1 MPGWAI
7 ALIVIG
13 IIVAIFVVLYFIGK
27 RLEKKQEE
35 QDEQVQ
41 KTKQPMVM
49 LIIDKK
55 RMPLN
60 KADLPPQV
68 LEGTPKI
75 FRRSKVPVVRVKVG
89 PTITNMIADDRIFD
103 EIPVKRQVRAMVSGI
118 YIVDVRDMKNHKIV
132 LDESQKKKRSWLQRQ
147 MDKISKAGGATT
159 ERKKK

>member
-1 MPGWAI
+1 MPGWSI

-13 IIVAIFVVLYFIGK
+13 IIVAIFIVLYFIGR
-27 RLEKKQEE
+27 RLQKKQEE

-68 LEGTPKI
+68 LEGTPKM

-89 PTITNMIADDRIFD
+89 PQITNMIADDRIFD

-118 YIVDVRDMKNHKIV
+118 YIVDVRDMKGHRIV
-132 LDESQKKKRSWLQRQ
+132 LDESQKKKRNWLQRQ
-147 MDKISKAGGATT
+147 MDKISRAGGATN
-159 ERKKK
+159 EKKK

>member
-13 IIVAIFVVLYFIGK
+13 IIVAIFIVLYFIGR
-27 RLEKKQEE
+27 RLQKKQEE

-68 LEGTPKI
+68 LEGTPKM

-89 PTITNMIADDRIFD
+89 PQITNRIADDRIFD

-118 YIVDVRDMKNHKIV
+118 YIVDVRDMKGHRIV
-132 LDESQKKKRSWLQRQ
+132 LDESQKKKRNWLQRQ
-147 MDKISKAGGATT
+147 MDKISRAGGATN
-159 ERKKK
+159 EKKK

>member
-13 IIVAIFVVLYFIGK
+13 IIVAIFIVLYFIGR
-27 RLEKKQEE
+27 RLQKKQEE

-68 LEGTPKI
+68 LEGTPKM

-89 PTITNMIADDRIFD
+89 PQITNMIADDRIFD

-118 YIVDVRDMKNHKIV
+118 YIVDVRDMKGHRIV
-132 LDESQKKKRSWLQRQ
+132 LDESQKKKRNWLQRQ
-147 MDKISKAGGATT
+147 MDKISRAGGATN
-159 ERKKK
+159 EKKK